1 MAIRNNKDVILLR
14 IFTFVELGNLDW
26 KNYLQGDNSS
36 LGNLYDSFFEP
47 LVLKAVY
54 YTKDPEIARDIVSG
68 LFVYLMELPPEQ
80 RVERWERHSNFELL
94 LLAIVRNKCLDHLK
108 TKQNRLRIEREFP
121 ADAIQEESD
130 LIEHLE
136 TCIQALSE
144 KEKELITLHLEGF
157 TNTEIAVK
165 LDLNEKTV
173 RNKLSLTRKV
183 LGKMWYQVKVLIL
196 WLWM

>member
-1 MAIRNNKDVILLR
+1 
-14 IFTFVELGNLDW
+14 VELGNLDW